1 MRTALTQEN
10 ITAIITDYFERD
22 GSPVNFMQYQV
33 DADGALTGAIVD
45 HKYQVDL
52 PPDIE

>member
-10 ITAIITDYFERD
+10 ITAIIHDYFGRD
-22 GSPVNFMQYQV
+22 GSPINYIAYQA